1 VELAR
6 DSFSAALA
14 ETPAVRR
21 GLPLQNVHEATSVV
35 GGGNSAALAATVLSL
50 ATVGVLLYATT
61 RSLDDVGRQQ
71 YPILAKWTVG
81 GFLGA
86 VVVGALVLGFQPVTD
101 RLELAVGVFQ
111 LALWGTVGGAL
122 AGVRIAQGE
131 AARATSERERD
142 RWRSLFRN
150 VPAAIADLTVENGT
164 LVIVAANDA
173 FRDWFPVVEDD
184 ERLEFRSV
192 VAVDTDDVDLISAV
206 ENGRTVVVNFS
217 LSTAD
222 GRRYYRLRLS
232 PYSYG
237 NVEQRAHV
245 MLTDGTELKELE
257 QELQR
262 TVAELSNKN
271 DRLERFASV
280 VSHDLRNPLN
290 VAAGHLELVD
300 APDEEERLQKVANAL
315 DRIDDLVNDLLDLAR
330 EGRTIDDPGPLD
342 LREVVHACW
351 ETVDTGQ
358 MDLVL
363 DLDAT
368 VLADEDRLM
377 QLFEN
382 LFRNAREH
390 AGDDVTVTVGE
401 LDDANGFF
409 VADDGP
415 GIPEDERDDVFEPG
429 TTSTSDG
436 TGLGLNIV
444 RDIARGHGWTVE
456 LTESADH
463 GARFEFAGVDR
474 R

>member
-1 VELAR
+1 MSVTGGGL
-6 DSFSAALA
+6 SAALA
-14 ETPAVRR
+14 
-21 GLPLQNVHEATSVV
+21 G
-35 GGGNSAALAATVLSL
+35 TVLSL
-50 ATVGVLLYATT
+50 AIVGVLLYATA
-61 RSLDDVGRQQ
+61 RSVDDVSRQQ
-71 YPILAKWTVG
+71 YPTLAKWAVG

-86 VVVGALVLGFQPVTD
+86 GVVGALVLGLQPVND
-101 RLELAVGVFQ
+101 RVELAVVVFQ
-111 LALWGTVGGAL
+111 LALWGAVGGAL
-122 AGVRIAQGE
+122 AGVRIAQG
-131 AARATSERERD
+131 ATARANSEREWD

-150 VPAAIADLTVENGT
+150 APAAIADLAIEDGT
-164 LVIVAANDA
+164 LVIVTANDA
-173 FRDWFPVVEDD
+173 FREWFSVAETD
-184 ERLEFRSV
+184 EKQAFRSV
-192 VAVDTDDVDLISAV
+192 VAADTDDVDLVSAV
-206 ENGRTVVVNFS
+206 ENGRTVVTTFS
-217 LSTAD
+217 LSTA
-222 GRRYYRLRLS
+222 GERRYYRLRLS

-237 NVEQRAHV
+237 DVEQRAHV
-245 MLTDGTELKELE
+245 MLTDGTDLKEME

-262 TVAELSNKN
+262 TVAELSDKN

-300 APDEEERLQKVANAL
+300 APDDEERLQKVAAAL

-330 EGRTIDDPGPLD
+330 EGRTIDDPDPLD
-342 LREVVHACW
+342 FRAVVQACW

-358 MDLVL
+358 IDLVL

-368 VLADEDRLM
+368 ILADEDRLM

-415 GIPEDERDDVFEPG
+415 GVPEDQREDVFEPG
-429 TTSTSDG
+429 TTSMSGG

-444 RDIARGHGWTVE
+444 REIARGHGWTVE
-456 LTESADH
+456 LTESADS
-463 GARFEFAGVDR
+463 GARFEFAGVERGNRTGRPRSSGRSDG
-474 R
+474 